1 MNENEDKASA
11 IKTVIEQI
19 REGKMNEDMCKVIRR
34 YPATFDKVG
43 IHSIDIMA
51 MLKMKAK
58 LTFFPD
64 PMSYSIQDPRRVN
77 YIYTNFDNPEMGLAD
92 ENEKRFAEALS
103 FYYSMKEEYGHRQ
116 DNFVRGINDK
126 YCGEINE
133 VGDWIVEDDAKD
145 FLAEVLFDKRIPE
158 ITRSN
163 FKHYQM
169 MFDKYDLHNVYNMAD
184 NKVLLQWKAA
194 LAAEA
199 EGFLDEGVAEVLFID
214 AGIDTDELENRITRY
229 KIDLLRVSKAEVFTP
244 SMGGSTY
251 IRCRVDG
258 QKQKEK
264 KLSAADVAG
273 QTPFVN
279 VTGLAV
285 KYFQN
290 VLDRNRERNNAVADD
305 KALIR
310 SNTSDVERLVDIFHN
325 GLSREDVMLLKVS
338 KDANVD
344 KFWRNCKDCKIETLE
359 NEPISVQKNWAFG
372 ELVHHMSDL
381 RAGMLADDEIV
392 RLTKISPELIS
403 PKREGEDNLM
413 RLPES
418 YFPLIEEA
426 GVHQQGV
433 ISYVKVMRN
442 IGRITPIEAYQ
453 SMCYYLENRMET
465 AWNPVG
471 GKDEH
476 EQVTGCYYYPN
487 ECMSNPA
494 ERFPSNLLN
503 EKQWNTLRERFPEG
517 ENFIPDTAFRMNRI
531 TEVQIYPLTD
541 GGFNIR
547 CMVDGEQQNGRRLSE
562 VDAERCM
569 DEKTDKRELAVGY
582 FMDAFARESEKSMAL
597 ER

>member
-1 MNENEDKASA
+1 MFMTENEDMANA
-11 IKTVIEQI
+11 MAVLEQI
-19 REGKMNEDMCKVIRR
+19 REGKINEDMCKVIRR
-34 YPATFDKVG
+34 YPVIFDKVG

-64 PMSYSIQDPRRVN
+64 PMSYSIQDPLRVN
-77 YIYTNFDNPEMGLAD
+77 HIYTNFDNPVMGVAD

-103 FYYSMKEEYGHRQ
+103 FYYSMKEEYKCRL
-116 DNFVRGINDK
+116 DNFVQGINDK
-126 YCGEINE
+126 YYDEIKGI
-133 VGDWIVEDDAKD
+133 GDCIEKDDAQD
-145 FLAEVLFDKRIPE
+145 FLAEVLFDRRIPE
-158 ITRSN
+158 ITGSN

-169 MFDKYDLHNVYNMAD
+169 MFDKYDLHHVYNMAD

-194 LAAEA
+194 FAAES
-199 EGFLDEGVAEVLFID
+199 EGFLDKGVAEVLFID
-214 AGIDTDELENRITRY
+214 AGIDTDELENRVTRY

-244 SMGGSTY
+244 FMGGSTY

-290 VLDRNRERNNAVADD
+290 VLDRNREKNNAVADD

-310 SNTSDVERLVDIFHN
+310 TNISCVERLVDIFHN
-325 GLSREDVMLLKVS
+325 GLSREDIMLLKVS
-338 KDANVD
+338 KDENVD
-344 KFWRNCKDCKIETLE
+344 KFWRNCKDCKVETLE
-359 NEPISVQKNWAFG
+359 NEPVCVQKNWAFG
-372 ELVHHMSDL
+372 ELVHHISDL
-381 RAGMLADDEIV
+381 RAGMLADDEII
-392 RLTKISPELIS
+392 RLTKVSPELMS

-413 RLPES
+413 NLPEP
-418 YFPLIEEA
+418 YFPLIEES
-426 GVHQQGV
+426 GVHQEGV

-453 SMCYYLENRMET
+453 SMYYYLENRCP
-465 AWNPVG
+465 NG
-471 GKDEH
+471 GM
-476 EQVTGCYYYPN
+476 N
-487 ECMSNPA
+487 NPA
-494 ERFPSNLLN
+494 DKFPPNLLS
-503 EKQWNTLRERFPEG
+503 EKQWNALRKRFPEG
-517 ENFIPDTAFRMNRI
+517 ESFVPDAAFRMNRI
-531 TEVQIYPLTD
+531 TEVQIYPLHD
-541 GGFNIR
+541 GEFNIR
-547 CMVDGEQQNGRRLSE
+547 CMVDGEQQSGRRLSE
-562 VDAERCM
+562 VDAERYM

-582 FMDAFARESEKSMAL
+582 FMDAFARESQRNMAL